1 MRLPGTAPVPKRRY
15 LTPISIVLAYG
26 TTVPYQYLYHACS
39 LACWRQ
45 RGRATRSAVWPLS
58 ALRFVWRLPD
68 HLTRSSPLDAA
79 GICDLA
85 HASTSRLSAQPRRA
99 HMRPLRA
106 LLLLHFAWST
116 LQSST
121 GGELEEFLERRGD
134 DSPVAHTDY
143 DGSRRTPRSGPR
155 GAEVAADGEPRN
167 IMTAFEFNNLCADL
181 ENTRFDDDQEAR
193 LRRIICR
200 RFGFGNEDG
209 AGSQFGDG
217 DDDADPDAEQN
228 EIEDWMSQ
236 NALEWDASLEPQL
249 EDEEQLVLE
258 IFEQEW
264 DTDLDIWRRAYE
276 MDDELREEQDLT
288 SWADWWYYHFSGQP
302 SRKEKGVYLLK
313 NVVPV
318 DGSYHFIKSYQLP
331 SAWTVSLPVYKNQ
344 NTSAN
349 AVHER
354 HERREH
360 HVVRDTRDAA
370 FARRRVRG

>member
-1 MRLPGTAPVPKRRY
+1 
-15 LTPISIVLAYG
+15 
-26 TTVPYQYLYHACS
+26 
-39 LACWRQ
+39 
-45 RGRATRSAVWPLS
+45 
-58 ALRFVWRLPD
+58 
-68 HLTRSSPLDAA
+68 
-79 GICDLA
+79 
-85 HASTSRLSAQPRRA
+85 
-99 HMRPLRA
+99 MRPLRA

-370 FARRRVRG
+370 FARRRVRC